1 MVRRVAIFSW
11 RSLRESSA
19 GSPCGR
25 GSTTQRST
33 LCPGSGPTTIALW
46 TSQTSPDSA
55 GGKGS
60 SGVWRVSK
68 PDPKPVHRLRVSPD
82 CCPWLTQ
89 CLRRPRLRSQARRRS
104 RLTHSKYI
112 HKISHSNLPSKGKSS
127 PPPSATLKSSPLPS
141 VVLMSSPPP
150 SAAPSSLPS
159 TTQVP
164 LGILIVF
171 DGMSWSPECYPE
183 LAPVWAP
190 APELAPVEAPAPE
203 LTPVWPPAPE
213 LASGCS
219 PSSPLVPASSTPLE
233 PPSVPVPQERE
244 SEIRNIWLFSV
255 FKCYN
260 RVPGASNIPGNEKKI
275 TIFNLTRIFFFFF
288 GISSFLVRYFLCK
301 LVKKISASDFA
312 PPVM

>member
-19 GSPCGR
+19 GSLCGR

-55 GGKGS
+55 GGKGY

-68 PDPKPVHRLRVSPD
+68 PDPKPAHRLRVSPD
-82 CCPWLTQ
+82 CRPWLTQ
-89 CLRRPRLRSQARRRS
+89 CLRRPRLRSQARRHSRLTQTRRSQESQARRHS

-112 HKISHSNLPSKGKSS
+112 HKISHSNPPSEGKSS

-190 APELAPVEAPAPE
+190 APAPELAPVGAPAPE

-213 LASGCS
+213 LAPGCS

-244 SEIRNIWLFSV
+244 GEIRNIWLFSV

-260 RVPGASNIPGNEKKI
+260 RVPGASTIPGNEKKI

-288 GISSFLVRYFLCK
+288 W
-301 LVKKISASDFA
+301 
-312 PPVM
+312 